1 MKKCENSGK
10 CGKCE
15 KCEKNVEKYF
25 YSANNNSNILVND
38 YEE

>member
-25 YSANNNSNILVND
+25 YSANNNNILLND